1 MIRVFFKLGR
11 DRSDIL
17 RHAYCL
23 VRSTGWSY
31 MITPPA
37 NDVSQLL
44 ADWREGDRAAL
55 DKLMGL
61 VHQELRRI
69 ARRYMRGE
77 RAGHTLES
85 AALVNEAYLRLI
97 DVKRI
102 DWQNRAHFFAVAA
115 QSMRR
120 ILVDHARNRNYAK
133 RGGVQQKLSLS
144 EVDRFANKPDVDLVA
159 LDEALKTLT
168 AMNEQLGRIV
178 ELKFFGGLT
187 IEEAAEVLGVSHA
200 TVERDWSIARA
211 WLRREIG
218 R

>member
-1 MIRVFFKLGR
+1 
-11 DRSDIL
+11 
-17 RHAYCL
+17 
-23 VRSTGWSY
+23 

-37 NDVSQLL
+37 NEVSQLL
-44 ADWREGDRAAL
+44 VDWRKEDKAAF

-61 VHQELRRI
+61 VHPELRRI

-85 AALVNEAYLRLI
+85 AALVNEAYLRLV
-97 DVKRI
+97 DVTTI
-102 DWQNRAHFFAVAA
+102 DWQSRAHFFAVAA

-144 EVDRFANKPDVDLVA
+144 EADRFANKPDVNLVA
-159 LDEALKTLT
+159 LDDALKALA
-168 AMNEQLGRIV
+168 AMDERLSMIV
-178 ELKFFGGLT
+178 ELRFFGGLT
-187 IEEAAEVLGVSHA
+187 IEEAAEVLGVSH
-200 TVERDWSIARA
+200 TIVERDWSIARA

-218 R
+218 GYPPWAKTHNVWANTSITTRADS